1 MKRRSRPTRDSARSA
16 ADRGNSVHRRTA
28 DRLAWLVN
36 ELSRIGTTLR
46 AGEVVTTGVCAV
58 PPAIA
63 AGDRIEA
70 DFGALG
76 AARLR
81 LTA

>member
-1 MKRRSRPTRDSARSA
+1 MTC
-16 ADRGNSVHRRTA
+16 
-28 DRLAWLVN
+28 RLATPRAARPAAETVYIGEPLTVLVWLVN
-36 ELSRIGTTLR
+36 ELSRIGATLR

-81 LTA
+81 LTV